1 MNRMMCALAALVSGV
16 VVVSAGAAD
25 GLFRAETPA
34 DGLAGPV
41 PVEGVARAVPVV
53 ADFAAMDAVG
63 VGDAVRLNLFPD
75 ADLGGAVTLVESRDF
90 ARYTWTGR
98 MDAGGSF
105 VLSVEED
112 AVMGAVWLDD
122 GRAYEVRPGPGGRTW
137 AVELDQAAFAPCG
150 TDAEHCVHAG
160 GHDHAPRPG
169 GGARGAACADD
180 GSVID
185 VLVVWTPA
193 ARSSSGGTNGML
205 SLISSAIASAN
216 NAYANSQIGT
226 RLRLVFATEVAYS
239 ESSSNSTDLG
249 RLRST
254 NDDFMDEVHAL
265 RVQYEADM
273 VAMINAGSGSCGVAY
288 LMTNLST
295 NFRSSAFSVTRY
307 SCAVGNL
314 TFAHELGHN
323 MGSAHDRDNAGNA
336 LFSYSFG
343 YRWVSTNG
351 VQYRSVMAY
360 SPGQRISRFS
370 NPNVDYV
377 GTPTGIP
384 QGTAGAADNARSINE
399 AASTVANFRLSN
411 DAGPPVIVLAPSDQS
426 LDAGQT
432 AVFQAG
438 VVSIDPVSFQWTR
451 DGVVLVDDGRISGA
465 QSATLTVDAVT
476 PADAGAYVLA
486 VANPCGSATADPAV
500 LSVAG
505 GCPADLA
512 APFGTLNFFDLSAY
526 LALFGQQDADAD
538 LAAPFGVFN
547 FFDLSAYIAAYN
559 AGCP

>member
-16 VVVSAGAAD
+16 MVVSAGAAD

-34 DGLAGPV
+34 DGRAGPV
-41 PVEGVARAVPVV
+41 PVEGVARTAPVV
-53 ADFAAMDAVG
+53 ADFAAMDAVNA
-63 VGDAVRLNLFPD
+63 GDPVRLNLFPD
-75 ADLGGAVTLVESRDF
+75 ADLAGEVTLVEARDF

-98 MDAGGSF
+98 LDAGGSF

-112 AVMGAVWLDD
+112 AVMGAAWLDD
-122 GRAYEVRPGPGGRTW
+122 GRAFEVRPGPGGRTW

-150 TDAEHCVHAG
+150 TDAEHCVHADA
-160 GHDHAPRPG
+160 HQHAPVGP
-169 GGARGAACADD
+169 ARGTGCADD
-180 GSVID
+180 GSLID
-185 VLVVWTPA
+185 VLVVWTPS
-193 ARSSSGGTNGML
+193 ARSASGGTNGVQ
-205 SLISSAIASAN
+205 SLINSAIASAN
-216 NAYANSQIGT
+216 NAYANSQINT
-226 RLRLVFATEVAYS
+226 RLRLVHAAEVAYS

-265 RVQYEADM
+265 RVQYQADM
-273 VAMINAGSGSCGVAY
+273 VALINAGSGSCGVAY

-370 NPNVDYV
+370 NPNVSYI

-411 DAGPPVIVLAPSDQS
+411 DAGPPVFAIGPSDLA

-438 VVSIDPVSFQWTR
+438 VVSIDPVTYQWTR
-451 DGVVLVDDGRISGA
+451 DGVVLADDGRISGA
-465 QSATLTVDAVT
+465 QSPTLTIDAAT
-476 PADAGAYVLA
+476 PADAGSYVLA
-486 VANPCGSATADPAV
+486 VANPCGSATTGPAT
-500 LSVAG
+500 LSVTGA
-505 GCPADLA
+505 CPADLA
-512 APFGTLNFFDLSAY
+512 APFGTLNFFDLSAFI
-526 LALFGQQDADAD
+526 ALFNQQDADAD